1 MTNVNKIQRKKIED
15 IAWDQIDE
23 IKEKNKYDLAVN
35 IQEGMESKSILTTKT
50 GIYKTSKSQKDT
62 LYGDI

>member
-50 GIYKTSKSQKDT
+50 GIYKTSKS
-62 LYGDI
+62 